1 MLSRLRDGQ
10 LRRSSPWHL
19 AGLLLLACLLASTL
33 AVAGSVDD
41 GQVAVEAMP
50 AAGAATADAGVE
62 TVTIRFDL
70 PPRRADGDPWVAWFP
85 RSARESIWLEAPG
98 WRSPERAFYAP
109 GADEGLLPGG
119 YTFPLPA
126 EWEGPVEVTLHAR
139 PALGGTWQARI
150 MSATDAARLEQAVA
164 GANAAI
170 YGSLLMLAMLALSLY
185 AAARDRVFLTLFA
198 CTAAVAAL
206 LAAINGHLY
215 TFPGVRLFAHLGTTG
230 LWALV
235 FLFLATWLRLIQQ
248 YVGAG
253 LPGARIDRAIDVVFW
268 CLLATTAVCLV
279 GLGLPVGI
287 WWYVAYAFWI
297 VVGVGSLFLLAGA
310 VRRRVAMAVPL
321 LVLLV
326 AVFAMTLMLQLL
338 AEGERLGPLVTRLM
352 YQAGLMAFLA
362 VCAVGLV
369 HRISEYREQRDRDRL
384 ARADTE
390 RRMLREAARTDLV
403 NALQSRLRQVGQ
415 GEVPWTGFRVMADH
429 LLPLLPVDEL
439 VVVAEGFHER
449 EFLLVDPG
457 DIKARV
463 LADLGARGL
472 ALRRQAANGIAL
484 QQALTT
490 PAGLFTEALVPLK
503 LRSPA
508 WGALL
513 LRRAGAGGF
522 AADEM
527 ALASEFCRIA
537 QIHVEQALAAIKLRQ
552 SAELDALTGSLNRRS
567 IDQWLLRSFAE
578 ADRDGL
584 QLSMLFVD
592 LDRFKGINDRYGHAG
607 GDQCLRAV
615 AATLSGALDDGDL
628 FGRYGGE
635 EFIAILPGR
644 GGAAAREVGERLR
657 AAVERLVVDWEG
669 QPIRL
674 TVSVGVATRRDGER
688 TPEATIERADK
699 ALYASKR
706 AGRNCVHVAPAVFT

>member
-1 MLSRLRDGQ
+1 MLSRLRDGKSRGGS
-10 LRRSSPWHL
+10 LWHL
-19 AGLLLLACLLASTL
+19 AGLLFLAGLVASALAATGGRFGGEAPADVVL
-33 AVAGSVDD
+33 IPAAAGS
-41 GQVAVEAMP
+41 
-50 AAGAATADAGVE
+50 GVE
-62 TVTIRFDL
+62 TATIRFHL
-70 PPRRADGDPWVAWFP
+70 PPRRADGDLWVAWFP
-85 RSARESIWLEAPG
+85 RSAREAVWLEADG
-98 WRSPERAFYAP
+98 WRSPEQAFYEP
-109 GADEGLLPGG
+109 GPSEGLLPGG
-119 YTFPLPA
+119 YSFPLPPD
-126 EWEGPVEVTLHAR
+126 WEGPVEVTLHAR

-150 MSATDAARLEQAVA
+150 MSAGDAARLEQAVA
-164 GANAAI
+164 GASAAI

-185 AAARDRVFLTLFA
+185 AAARDRVFLSLFA
-198 CTAAVAAL
+198 CTATVAAL

-215 TFPGVRLFAHLGTTG
+215 AFPGLRLLAHLRTAG

-248 YVGAG
+248 YAGAG
-253 LPGARIDRAIDVVFW
+253 LPGSRIDRAADVVFW
-268 CLLATTAVCLV
+268 CLLATTAVCLA
-279 GLGLPVGI
+279 GLGLPVGL
-287 WWYVAYAFWI
+287 WWYVAHGFWV
-297 VVGVGSLFLLAGA
+297 VVGVGSLVMLAGA
-310 VRRRVAMAVPL
+310 ARRRVAMAGPL
-321 LVLLV
+321 VVLLL
-326 AVFAMTLMLQLL
+326 AVFTVTLTLQFLTD
-338 AEGERLGPLVTRLM
+338 GDRLGPLLTRLA
-352 YQAGLMAFLA
+352 YQAGLMLFLA

-369 HRISEYREQRDRDRL
+369 QRISEYREQRDRDRL

-415 GEVPWTGFRVMADH
+415 DEVPWTGARVMADH

-449 EFLLVDPG
+449 ELLLVDPG
-457 DIKARV
+457 DIRERV
-463 LADLGARGL
+463 VADLGARGL
-472 ALRRQAANGIAL
+472 ALRRQATNAVAL

-490 PAGLFTEALVPLK
+490 PDGLFTEAMVPLK
-503 LRSPA
+503 LRQPA

-513 LRRAGAGGF
+513 LRRPGADGF

-537 QIHVEQALAAIKLRQ
+537 QVHIEQALAAIKLRQ
-552 SAELDALTGSLNRRS
+552 SAELDALTGTLNRRS
-567 IDQWLLRSFAE
+567 IDQWLGRSFAE
-578 ADRDGL
+578 ADRDGQ
-584 QLSMLFVD
+584 QLSVLFVD
-592 LDRFKGINDRYGHAG
+592 LDRFKSINDRHGHAG

-615 AATLSGALDDGDL
+615 AAALSGALDEGDL

-644 GGAAAREVGERLR
+644 GGAEARQVGERLR
-657 AAVERLVVDWEG
+657 AAVERLVMDWEG
-669 QPIRL
+669 QAIRL